1 VKHNAGNYG
10 SVASMRA
17 VAIRFR
23 GHSADGWPFCQMI
36 MPSVRAVT
44 SASLGRS
51 GVIHG
56 DDEPARPRYIRHS
69 RVRTLAIWFAGPPST
84 HA

>member
-1 VKHNAGNYG
+1 VKHVAGNYG

-17 VAIRFR
+17 LAIRFR
-23 GHSADGWPFCQMI
+23 GRSADGWPFSQMI
-36 MPSVRAVT
+36 MLSVRAVT

-51 GVIHG
+51 EVIHR
-56 DDEPARPRYIRHS
+56 DDEPASPRCIRHS

-84 HA
+84 QA